1 VLRGIERTRG
11 VGTADCD
18 RGTEGTSQPARDVLN
33 HKFMAHHE
41 YSSYPRLP
49 EGKLLEGIV
58 TTLNE
63 DRSPHVAPMGPIV
76 DAGFARLLL
85 RPFRTSQTYRNL
97 KRAKEGVLH
106 ITDDVELFAKAAV
119 GRLDEMPRMLPAS
132 AVDGVIL
139 ADTCRWYAFRVA
151 SIDDQRERTEI
162 IADVVGSGTQRDFF
176 GFNRAK
182 HAVIEAAILAT
193 RVGLL
198 DSKHI
203 IAEFDR
209 LGSPVEKT
217 GGHEERR
224 AFEFLKAYLGE
235 QLRRGTE
242 EKLRP

>member
-1 VLRGIERTRG
+1 
-11 VGTADCD
+11 
-18 RGTEGTSQPARDVLN
+18 
-33 HKFMAHHE
+33 MAHHE
-41 YSSYPRLP
+41 SSNAPGLP

-76 DAGFARLLL
+76 DAGFTRLLL

-106 ITDDVELFAKAAV
+106 VTDDVELFAKAAV
-119 GRLDEMPRMLPAS
+119 GRLDELPRMLPATE
-132 AVDGVIL
+132 VDGVIL
-139 ADTCRWYAFRVA
+139 ADACRWYAFRVA
-151 SIDDQRERTEI
+151 SIDDRQERTEI
-162 IADVVGSGTQRDFF
+162 IADVIGSGTYRDFF

-198 DSKHI
+198 DPEHI
-203 IAEFDR
+203 IAEFER
-209 LGSPVEKT
+209 LGSSVEKT

-224 AFEFLKAYLGE
+224 AFEFLKAYVTKE
-235 QLRRGTE
+235 LRRGTE
-242 EKLRP
+242 EKLQS